1 MARTHE
7 SRLIVSLLDRVTAP
21 ARKVAASLR
30 GLGGSMDRAGRSA
43 PGLGVRLEA
52 AMARNNAAIDRA
64 RGGVMDAVASFYT
77 LKAAIGA
84 PVQAARDFESAMADV
99 RKVVDFPTPDAFKD
113 FQRELLDMSKR
124 VPITV
129 NGLAEIAAAAGQAGI
144 AGEELTRFTET
155 AAQVGTA
162 FDISADMAGEAMAKL
177 MTGLGLTL
185 DQATLLADAMNHLS
199 NSQASSAAEI
209 LDVVRRV
216 GAQGKQFGFTAEQTA
231 AFASAMIAAG
241 AQSEVAATSFRNMGM
256 ALTRG
261 ESATKRQS
269 AALHRLGL
277 DASDVARRMQEDAVG
292 TTVDVMERLAALPK
306 EVQAAMSND
315 LFGGEARALGP
326 LLTNL
331 DLVRASVGMVADE
344 ADYAG
349 SAFKEFEVRSNT
361 FDNAVRTFSNRFHA
375 LKVVIGSALIPIL
388 SDLMQAIAPVIE
400 SMSRFVEA
408 NPQLVS
414 KVMASV
420 AALVALRGAM
430 AGLRFVGL
438 LGAGGALSVAHVAIG
453 KIAPALAGAAGAMAG
468 FAGRAVVGAVAAF
481 GRLRAAT
488 LAFSLAAG
496 IGGAGGAIKAL
507 GASALAA
514 LNPLLIL
521 RSSLGLVTAAARL
534 LKVALIGTGIGAV
547 LVAIGTAGT
556 FIYNN
561 WSGVKE
567 MFSAFGKSFSAALG
581 PAKGL
586 LDPLISSVK
595 RIFEWLKS
603 LTGEVDSSG
612 ESWRSWGETLGGIVG
627 GAVARIAS
635 AIERIIGLVKTAN
648 EVVRDLFTASEKVDG
663 AGPPSRDGAMIAPRR
678 DAHRPNGGMAVDGAR
693 ATGGRISAGG
703 AYLVGEKGPE
713 IITPGRSGYV
723 NPNGSGGGLS
733 IGALTINPSLNF
745 PGATAADAD
754 RIARDVMRRL
764 KDEAGSAMRSAF
776 ADLGLE

>member
-52 AMARNNAAIDRA
+52 AMARNNSAIEKA
-64 RGGVMDAVASFYT
+64 RGGVVDAVASFYT

-99 RKVVDFPTPDAFKD
+99 RKVVDFPTPEGFKE

-144 AGEELTRFTET
+144 AGAELTRFTET

-162 FDISADMAGEAMAKL
+162 FDISADEAGEAMAKL

-185 DQATLLADAMNHLS
+185 DQATLLADSMNHLS

-216 GAQGKQFGFTAEQTA
+216 GAQGRQFGFTAEQTS

-269 AALHRLGL
+269 AALGRLGL
-277 DASDVARRMQEDAVG
+277 DASDVARRMQDDAVG
-292 TTVDVMERLAALPK
+292 TTIDVMERLAALPK

-344 ADYAG
+344 AAYAG
-349 SAFKEFEVRSNT
+349 SSFKEFQVRAQT
-361 FDNAVRTFSNRFHA
+361 FDNAVRTFSNRMHA

-388 SDLMQAIAPVIE
+388 SNLMETIAPVID
-400 SMSRFVEA
+400 SMARFVEA
-408 NPQLVS
+408 HPQLVS

-430 AGLRFVGL
+430 AGLRFIGL
-438 LGAGGALSVAHVAIG
+438 LGKGGALSVAHLAIG
-453 KIAPALAGAAGAMAG
+453 GIAPAIAGAAGAMAG
-468 FAGRAVVGAVAAF
+468 FGGRAVAGLVAAF

-496 IGGAGGAIKAL
+496 IGGAGGAIRML
-507 GASALAA
+507 GASMAAA
-514 LNPLLIL
+514 LNPMRLLRGGL
-521 RSSLGLVTAAARL
+521 ALVTASAHA
-534 LKVALIGTGIGAV
+534 LKIALIGTGIGAV
-547 LVAIGTAGT
+547 LIAIATAGT

-561 WSGVKE
+561 WSGIAE
-567 MFSAFGKSFSAALG
+567 MFQSFGRAFMGALG
-581 PAKGL
+581 PAKGVI
-586 LDPLISSVK
+586 DPVVSAVG
-595 RIFEWLKS
+595 RFVGWLKV
-603 LTGEVDSSG
+603 LTGEVDASG

-635 AIERIIGLVKTAN
+635 AIERITSLVKKAN
-648 EVVRDLFTASEKVDG
+648 AAVRDFFTASENVPYDG
-663 AGPPSRDGAMIAPRR
+663 RGAPSRDGA
-678 DAHRPNGGMAVDGAR
+678 MAVDGAR
-693 ATGGRISAGG
+693 AAGGRVSAGG
-703 AYLVGEKGPE
+703 SYLVGEKGPE
-713 IITPGRSGYV
+713 IISPGRSGYV
-723 NPNGSGGGLS
+723 HANGSGGGGG
-733 IGALTINPSLNF
+733 ITVNVAPTLTF
-745 PGATAADAD
+745 PGASAADAD
-754 RIARDVMRRL
+754 RIAREVMRRI
-764 KDEAGSAMRSAF
+764 KDETGAAMRAAY
-776 ADLGLE
+776 ADLGLG